1 MYNFVNLIYIYMYVK
16 GEVNDRLNAIL
27 SRQCQIDSKMNGIGR
42 ALSGLAVVL
51 NDSNKLTD
59 MIGHTA
65 NLAENVSAKVRRLD
79 EARTRVSDCQ
89 QRVHDLIDLQLCAQG
104 VTAAIKDEEFETGAG
119 HIHRYLSMDQT
130 LLQQTADDVSGSIAQ
145 ALATLEAATA
155 QMRQIVAQKFDEAV
169 KKDDLASVE
178 RFFKIYPM
186 LRLYDEGIQRFCDY
200 IGTKLQAKCAKE
212 LRTSMDVAKANKRL
226 PVAYADTLTQLLEN
240 FARVVEV
247 NQPIVETFYGH
258 GHLGQMVIRLQIECD
273 DMIKKLLNEF
283 QKNRHIQHRIGQIKD
298 QMAAGSSA
306 GIGGASGGMSSTKG
320 HFRKPSGG
328 SVDKLNPK
336 DIDGLLGEIT
346 VMHFRAELY
355 VKFMRRKVTV
365 RLLCPPLPF
374 TILTYNIY

>member
-1 MYNFVNLIYIYMYVK
+1 MH
-16 GEVNDRLNAIL
+16 
-27 SRQCQIDSKMNGIGR
+27 GIGR
-42 ALSGLAVVL
+42 ALSGLAIVQ
-51 NDSNKLTD
+51 NDSTKLTD

-65 NLAENVSAKVRRLD
+65 QLAENVSAKVRRLD
-79 EARTRVSDCQ
+79 EARTRVSECQ

-104 VTAAIKDEEFETGAG
+104 VTAAIREEEFETGAG

-145 ALATLEAATA
+145 ALATLDSATT
-155 QMRQIVAQKFDEAV
+155 QMRQIIAQKFDEAV

-178 RFFKIYPM
+178 RFFKIYPL
-186 LRLYDEGIQRFCDY
+186 LRMYDEGIQRFCDY
-200 IGTKLQAKCAKE
+200 IGTKLQAKCGKE
-212 LRTSMDVAKANKRL
+212 LRTAMDVAKANKRL

-247 NQPIVETFYGH
+247 NQPIVENFYGH
-258 GHLGQMVIRLQIECD
+258 GHLGQMVIRLQTECD
-273 DMIKKLLNEF
+273 DLIKKLLNEF

-298 QMAAGSSA
+298 QQMASGGGSS
-306 GIGGASGGMSSTKG
+306 GIGGGSTSSGMSSTKG

-365 RLLCPPLPF
+365 SKQ
-374 TILTYNIY
+374 

>member
-1 MYNFVNLIYIYMYVK
+1 MFVPQDEINK
-16 GEVNDRLNAIL
+16 RLSAIL
-27 SRQCQIDSKMNGIGR
+27 SRQCHIDSKMNGIGR
-42 ALSGLAVVL
+42 SLSGLATVST
-51 NDSNKLTD
+51 DSTHLTD

-65 NLAENVSAKVRRLD
+65 LLAENVSAKVRRLD
-79 EARTRVSDCQ
+79 EARTRVSECQ

-104 VTAAIKDEEFETGAG
+104 VTSAIKDEEFETGAG
-119 HIHRYLSMDQT
+119 HIHRFLSMDQT
-130 LLQQTADDVSGSIAQ
+130 LLQQTADDVSGSISHAV
-145 ALATLEAATA
+145 ATLEAATT
-155 QMRQIVAQKFDEAV
+155 QMRKIVAQKFDEAV

-178 RFFKIYPM
+178 RFFKIYPL
-186 LRLYDEGIQRFCDY
+186 LRMYDEGIQRFCDY
-200 IGTKLQAKCAKE
+200 IGSKLQAKCAKE

-247 NQPIVETFYGH
+247 NQPIVENFYGH
-258 GHLGQMVIRLQIECD
+258 GHLGNMVVRLQHECD
-273 DMIKKLLNEF
+273 DLIKKLLNEF

-298 QMAAGSSA
+298 QMAAGASV
-306 GIGGASGGMSSTKG
+306 GIGGTSSGMTSTKG

-346 VMHFRAELY
+346 VMHYRAELY

-365 RLLCPPLPF
+365 CSNLLCEREF
-374 TILTYNIY
+374 DS